1 MFIPFLV
8 AKVFHIFKK
17 SKKFKNVKRVYL
29 KRKSKGKKNKMVKE

>member
-17 SKKFKNVKRVYL
+17 SKNLKNVKRVYP
-29 KRKSKGKKNKMVKE
+29 KREIKG